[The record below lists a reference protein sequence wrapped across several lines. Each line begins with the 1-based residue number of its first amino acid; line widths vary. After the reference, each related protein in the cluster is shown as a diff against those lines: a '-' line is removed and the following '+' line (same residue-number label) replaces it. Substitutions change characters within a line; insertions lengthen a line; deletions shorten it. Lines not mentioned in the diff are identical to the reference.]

1 LDPDR
6 RPAIVLAGHHHF
18 AEPLGVA
25 GYRVVHA
32 TSDQAV
38 RTASSEAA
46 SLVLVDASDGSV
58 NGIRALRRD
67 PALAAL
73 PIIALTASDGRQQER
88 ALEAGADDAL
98 AIASGP
104 AMLLARIRTVLK
116 LAAYRRDLEGKARDL
131 SDTTGTLYSLIGQQ
145 VDEPQSVAQL
155 RRFLSPQ
162 LAEMVLSAGGTELL
176 RSHRRDVGV
185 VFCDL
190 RGFTAFA
197 EAVSPDEVMT
207 VLGDF
212 HTTLGRTIFEF
223 GATVERFA
231 GDAIMAFLNDPVPCP
246 DPPLEA
252 VRMALA
258 MRERV
263 VPLTR
268 VWRDRGYELGLGIG
282 VAFGPATLGTVG
294 FEDRIDYAAIGPVT
308 NLAARLCAEAR
319 GGEVLVS
326 GAVRDALGDRL
337 VAIALDALRLKGF
350 REPVPAYRA
359 LGLSDALA
367 ESDDPPSL
375 RSPVTI
381 SGRRADRKELT

>member
-1 LDPDR
+1 LDPNR
-6 RPAIVLAGHHHF
+6 GPTIVLAGHHHF
-18 AEPLGVA
+18 AEALGAA

-32 TSDQAV
+32 TRDEAV
-38 RTASSEAA
+38 RAAASEAA
-46 SLVLVDASDGSV
+46 SLVLVDVSGGSV
-58 NGIRALRRD
+58 DGVRALRRD
-67 PALAAL
+67 PAIAAI
-73 PIIALTASDGRQQER
+73 PIIALTASDRRQQER
-88 ALEAGADDAL
+88 ALEAGADDAV
-98 AIASGP
+98 AVSSGP
-104 AMLLARIRTVLK
+104 TMLLARIRALLK
-116 LAAYRRDLEGKARDL
+116 LAAYRQDLEGKARDL
-131 SDTTGTLYSLIGQQ
+131 SDTTGTLYSLIRQQ
-145 VDEPQSVAQL
+145 VDELQRVAQL

-162 LAEMVLSAGGTELL
+162 LAEMVLSAGGSELL
-176 RSHRRDVGV
+176 ASHRRDVAV

-190 RGFTAFA
+190 RGFTAFS
-197 EAVSPDEVMT
+197 EAVPPDEVMT

-212 HTTLGRTIFEF
+212 HAALGRTIFDF

-231 GDAIMAFLNDPVPCP
+231 GDAIMAFLNDPVPCL

-263 VPLTR
+263 APLTR
-268 VWRDRGYELGLGIG
+268 AWRDRGYELDLGIG
-282 VAFGPATLGTVG
+282 VAFGTATLGTVG

-326 GAVRDALGDRL
+326 GAVREALGEQL

-359 LGLSDALA
+359 LGLSGAVA
-367 ESDDPPSL
+367 ES

-381 SGRRADRKELT
+381 SGRPADRKELA